1 MYPDPLL
8 QALGIAGDL
17 QALAR
22 HLHVPKKQLGSWL
35 AGETETPP
43 AIVVRAISFL
53 QRACRMPAR
62 SS

>member
-8 QALGIAGDL
+8 QALDIAGGL

-35 AGETETPP
+35 DGEIETPP
-43 AIVVRAISFL
+43 AVIVRAINFL
-53 QRACRMPAR
+53 QRAYRMPAR